1 MSSDTEQ
8 KGQQTG
14 QPVLI
19 ERGIYKYSKDF
30 PKELGYG
37 IPNHYHLCVKIDNT
51 VALLSCGTTQHGNV
65 ESRTLYFGWKYV
77 DIEATATNG
86 FKEKTHV
93 PCDSFFEISQAEFDR
108 LFQGGMI
115 TKTGMLTAEEY
126 QTVLDGIRQSKR
138 MPKAEK
144 NRILGTDLP

>member
-14 QPVLI
+14 QPVLV

-65 ESRTLYFGWKYV
+65 IGKNHSSLSLQPSYINRTMSEISDVINLINHSASTFSNIAQMTQYRMKYV
-77 DIEATATNG
+77 LNRDVESKQKMIYHTCLAGLCIAGLFTFGIAGLIN
-86 FKEKTHV
+86 KE
-93 PCDSFFEISQAEFDR
+93 
-108 LFQGGMI
+108 
-115 TKTGMLTAEEY
+115 
-126 QTVLDGIRQSKR
+126 
-138 MPKAEK
+138 
-144 NRILGTDLP
+144 